1 MQTPG
6 PLFQDSAQDGPETS
20 EPKNRRSPIIP
31 RKYEYQKRG
40 PVLIKALIDQF
51 LITRYEAATLVAKS
65 KLAALET
72 LVGRM
77 PNMSDNIL
85 IKTIETLSQ
94 IAEVD
99 ISAITD
105 SGELKR

>member
-1 MQTPG
+1 MCRQSIVDTP
-6 PLFQDSAQDGPETS
+6 LDL
-20 EPKNRRSPIIP
+20 K
-31 RKYEYQKRG
+31 RKLEEFDRTKDQS
-40 PVLIKALIDQF
+40 VLINALIDQF
-51 LITRYEAATLVAKS
+51 LITRYDFATLIAKT

-77 PNMSDNIL
+77 PNMSDNML